1 MINRNEKREVG
12 GNMKS
17 NKSLAMIVVA
27 IIIVGVLAFQFMNH
41 TGPFKKG
48 TNHETVQDLNGKDK
62 VHVQRVVDGDT
73 FIAIK
78 MVKKLK
84 LGL

>member
-27 IIIVGVLAFQFMNH
+27 IRSL
-41 TGPFKKG
+41 
-48 TNHETVQDLNGKDK
+48 
-62 VHVQRVVDGDT
+62 
-73 FIAIK
+73 
-78 MVKKLK
+78 
-84 LGL
+84 

>member
-1 MINRNEKREVG
+1 MKREVG

-48 TNHETVQDLNGKDK
+48 TNHETVQDLKW
-62 VHVQRVVDGDT
+62 
-73 FIAIK
+73 
-78 MVKKLK
+78 
-84 LGL
+84 

>member
-12 GNMKS
+12 GKMKS

-41 TGPFKKG
+41 KGPFKR
-48 TNHETVQDLNGKDK
+48 EQ
-62 VHVQRVVDGDT
+62 
-73 FIAIK
+73 I
-78 MVKKLK
+78 MKLYK
-84 LGL
+84 I

>member
-1 MINRNEKREVG
+1 
-12 GNMKS
+12 MKS

-48 TNHETVQDLNGKDK
+48 TNHETVQDLMVKIK
-62 VHVQRVVDGDT
+62 YMFKELWMVIHLLQ
-73 FIAIK
+73 IK

>member
-1 MINRNEKREVG
+1 MINRNEKEVG

-48 TNHETVQDLNGKDK
+48 TNHET
-62 VHVQRVVDGDT
+62 
-73 FIAIK
+73 IK
-78 MVKKLK
+78 I
-84 LGL
+84 